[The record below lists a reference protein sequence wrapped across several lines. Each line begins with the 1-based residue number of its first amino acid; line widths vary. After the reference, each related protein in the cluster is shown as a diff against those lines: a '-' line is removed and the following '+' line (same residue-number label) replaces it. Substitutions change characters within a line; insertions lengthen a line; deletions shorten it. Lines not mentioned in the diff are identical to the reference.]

1 MDSREGIP
9 VFKTIICSSKKLEK
23 LADLGLL
30 YVDYK
35 NNRIYPS
42 GFGLPSPPAHCD
54 APAKVYIHQFNES
67 DFQSYPQ
74 SREYFSPQQVS
85 SLAKV
90 TKGARG
96 NYAN

>member
-35 NNRIYPS
+35 NIRIYTS

-54 APAKVYIHQFNES
+54 APAKVYTHQFNGS
-67 DFQSYPQ
+67 VFQSCPQ
-74 SREYFSPQQVS
+74 SREYFAYEQVS
-85 SLAKV
+85 FLTKV
-90 TKGARG
+90 TKGAR
-96 NYAN
+96 